1 MSMNNRKEN
10 LSHEILATRGHYIDA
25 IRNIAPN
32 DPAEATDIQ
41 DALAWLHIA
50 LHIHKPYNMERHL
63 GVIFLVLSPDRQKTF
78 MLNHKKAQIWL
89 PPGGHVDLGLS
100 FQESVRFEMQEE
112 LQQEAT
118 LIQAN
123 PFFLTNTVTSGLNAG
138 HIDTTAWFLVEG
150 NPKDHYHILEKEA
163 SESEWM
169 DLISLLAM
177 PARSNLPR
185 AVSKLISMELPA
197 LKP

>member
-1 MSMNNRKEN
+1 MSNGKEN
-10 LSHEILATRGHYIDA
+10 LSDEILAKRGHYIDA

-32 DPAEATDIQ
+32 DSTEAADIQ
-41 DALAWLHIA
+41 DALVWLHTA

-89 PPGGHVDLGLS
+89 PPGGHVDQGLS
-100 FQESVRFEMQEE
+100 LQDAVRYEMREE

-118 LIQAN
+118 LII
-123 PFFLTNTVTSGLNAG
+123 PDPLFFTNTVTSGLNAG

-150 NPKDHYHILEKEA
+150 DPNDHYRVLEREA
-163 SESEWM
+163 SESRWM
-169 DLISLLAM
+169 DLISLSTM

-185 AVSKLISMELPA
+185 AVSKFLSMKPPA
-197 LKP
+197 LKS